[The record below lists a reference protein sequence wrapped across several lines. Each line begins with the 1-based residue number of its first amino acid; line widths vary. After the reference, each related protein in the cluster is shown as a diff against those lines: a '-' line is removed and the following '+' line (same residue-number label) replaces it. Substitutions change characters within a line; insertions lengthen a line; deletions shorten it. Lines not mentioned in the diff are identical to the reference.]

1 MYMMYM
7 YMINKRFRTLQNFS
21 FKKNSIAKIVAHIKK
36 ITHVNEPF
44 EALNER
50 SHFKIYLYECLN
62 HGPTENWTATGNPY

>member
-1 MYMMYM
+1 MSMMYM

-44 EALNER
+44 QALNGR
-50 SHFKIYLYECLN
+50 SHFKNI
-62 HGPTENWTATGNPY
+62 